1 MSKVGFERFSSSKY
15 KSVFLTCEKVNDPR
29 AEFKMEK
36 ETMIKNFMS
45 QARVAVEQQ
54 PKPQKTEPIINNGTL
69 NIEQLEIEN
78 KKTKQRLERLR
89 SEVRLSMGINDLR
102 KEREH
107 VKSLILKT
115 DERIDMLMKE
125 LGKTEPRTEVTMVK
139 TAEYNRFCRAS

>member
-1 MSKVGFERFSSSKY
+1 
-15 KSVFLTCEKVNDPR
+15 
-29 AEFKMEK
+29 MEK
-36 ETMIKNFMS
+36 KEMIKNFMS
-45 QARVAVEQQ
+45 QARDAVEQQ
-54 PKPQKTEPIINNGTL
+54 KPQKTEPIVNNGTL

-115 DERIDMLMKE
+115 DERIDILMKE
-125 LGKTEPRTEVTMVK
+125 LGKTEPRTEVVRINNNVK
-139 TAEYNRFCRAS
+139 YNRL